1 MSKMKSILKMY
12 ALTAMAM
19 NGDLGGVTIH
29 EKKYIEPKE
38 TEEERKARLT
48 KAEIERKKSNG
59 LKEFFYGENSVWAI
73 NQKNA
78 DKKAR
83 NKHWL

>member
-1 MSKMKSILKMY
+1 MSKMKSMLGML
-12 ALTAMAM
+12 ALGAMAM
-19 NGDLGGVTIH
+19 SGGFGGNNRGR
-29 EKKYIEPKE
+29 YIEPKE
-38 TEEERKARLT
+38 TDEEKKQRLA
-48 KAEIERKKSNG
+48 KAEIERNKANG

-83 NKHWL
+83 SKHWL

>member
-1 MSKMKSILKMY
+1 MSKMKSMLGMY
-12 ALTAMAM
+12 ALAAMAM
-19 NGDLGGVTIH
+19 SGGFGGNNRGR
-29 EKKYIEPKE
+29 YIEPKE
-38 TEEERKARLT
+38 TDEEKKQRLA
-48 KAEIERKKSNG
+48 KAEIERNKANG

-83 NKHWL
+83 SKHWL

>member
-1 MSKMKSILKMY
+1 MNMKSKLGMMSMF
-12 ALTAMAM
+12 AAMAM
-19 NGDLGGVTIH
+19 MGTETPNRTRD
-29 EKKYIEPKE
+29 YEPKE
-38 TEEERKARLT
+38 TDEEKKRRLA
-48 KAEIERKKSNG
+48 KAEIERNKANG

-83 NKHWL
+83 SKHWL